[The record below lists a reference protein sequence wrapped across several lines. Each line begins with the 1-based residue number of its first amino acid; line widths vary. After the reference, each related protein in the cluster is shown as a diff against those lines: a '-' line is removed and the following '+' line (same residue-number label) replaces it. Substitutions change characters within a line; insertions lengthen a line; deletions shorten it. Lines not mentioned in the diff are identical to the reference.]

1 MKKNEFLQQGSVSGA
16 LITSVV
22 LGVLVVVLG
31 SVSIWAMVNYSDQK
45 DNVDSK
51 ISVAVAAAKQQQGE
65 EDDKKFAEREKE
77 PYDRFVGPDDLGRV
91 EFDYPKTWSAHVA
104 RDSKSSGSGYEAYL
118 HPKVVPPI
126 VNNSQY
132 ALRMVIEP
140 RQYEEVL
147 RQYENRVEN
156 GDLRSSSIRVSGYN
170 GTRLDGKFNK
180 EIEGSAVFFKVRDKT
195 LMIATDATVF
205 RPDFDKIILK
215 SLDFNP

>member
-16 LITSVV
+16 LIASVV

-31 SVSIWAMVNYSDQK
+31 SVTIWAMVNYTDQK

-51 ISVAVAAAKQQQGE
+51 ISVAVSAAQQAQAA

-91 EFDYPKTWSAHVA
+91 EFDFPKTWSAHVA
-104 RDSKSSGSGYEAYL
+104 RSPQTGGSSYEAYL

-126 VNNSQY
+126 ENDAQF
-132 ALRMVIEP
+132 AIRMVVES
-140 RQYEEVL
+140 RQYEDVL
-147 RQYENRVEN
+147 RTYENRVQN

-170 GTRLDGKFNK
+170 GTRLDGKFSK

-205 RPDFDKIILK
+205 RPDFNNIILK
-215 SLDFNP
+215 SLNFNP